1 MHNVRLGLIWA
12 AVILIFAIIAN
23 SIGMDKQTPLIFVA
37 GLGVLAVLHIGR
49 SENRKKSCNR

>member
-23 SIGMDKQTPLIFVA
+23 SIGMDKQTSLIFVA